1 MLKDLTE
8 KSESNNFQCLAIL
21 ERPSCYTRTKYWFL
35 VHWLQTDFYTCFKYI
50 LQEFVIWSY
59 TRRDQRKG
67 QESFMMWYAC
77 IFCWGMVT
85 LRQDKIF
92 LFFLFQVLRSAIRGR
107 FSLFQTLLMVSPHQ
121 CCYQNSNNQLLFFL
135 LQLFSK

>member
-1 MLKDLTE
+1 MIYVIICNFYAKRITD

-21 ERPSCYTRTKYWFL
+21 ERPSCYTRIKYWFL
-35 VHWLQTDFYTCFKYI
+35 VHWLQTDFCTCFKYI

-92 LFFLFQVLRSAIRGR
+92 LFFLFQVLRSAMR
-107 FSLFQTLLMVSPHQ
+107 T
-121 CCYQNSNNQLLFFL
+121 LFFVSDTFDGLSPPVL
-135 LQLFSK
+135 LSKF